1 MPDYKYRKALVSR
14 IVKAVKTPF
23 EDALRKESELW
34 QKPFEK
40 ELADLDN
47 LLENSLLSRRD
58 SEGVSYLNGAEVG
71 SIQPCLPVRG
81 GSSTDYQVKRNRD
94 DESTND
100 VDMHQAL
107 VSAKEGISRRQR
119 PTPDS
124 MPISNGPSENALGP
138 KGFGAISSHLDD
150 DAQDTELL
158 TPPLSS
164 GGSSQPMLRG
174 GIPWYMDPFDPVG
187 TTIQE
192 ERWTGRELVRSMSE
206 ELSDMDEE
214 ELSGLVD
221 ADEAEAEAAPDS
233 ANDIAAELAA
243 KAKAKKRKTAN
254 ARRRRPWG

>member
-1 MPDYKYRKALVSR
+1 MKA
-14 IVKAVKTPF
+14 PF

-40 ELADLDN
+40 ELANLDN

-58 SEGVSYLNGAEVG
+58 SEGGSYLNGVEAG
-71 SIQPCLPVRG
+71 SAQAWLPVRG
-81 GSSTDYQVKRNRD
+81 GSFKDHVVKNAKDEGGTNGLDMNHTVSST
-94 DESTND
+94 E
-100 VDMHQAL
+100 
-107 VSAKEGISRRQR
+107 EGLARRQR

-124 MPISNGPSENALGP
+124 MPTSNGHSENVFRINGL
-138 KGFGAISSHLDD
+138 GAISSRLSDEV
-150 DAQDTELL
+150 QDTEPL
-158 TPPLSS
+158 TPPSSS
-164 GGSSQPMLRG
+164 GGDSRPLLRG

-221 ADEAEAEAAPDS
+221 ADEGEGAPAS

-243 KAKAKKRKTAN
+243 KAKAKKRKITN